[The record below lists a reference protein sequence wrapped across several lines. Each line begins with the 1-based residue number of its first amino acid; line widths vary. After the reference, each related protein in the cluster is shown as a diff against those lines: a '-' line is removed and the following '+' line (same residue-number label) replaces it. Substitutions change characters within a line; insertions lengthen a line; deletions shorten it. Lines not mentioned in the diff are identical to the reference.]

1 MSKAYKIPLT
11 FVGVIVDFSQPICSS
26 NHDLVQLWMP
36 QTSDNAL
43 KKKDMKF
50 NKRIQIKMGV
60 VYYIK
65 QHPDSNLK
73 LLGYFLEVKFQSV
86 VSYPYETMQVKKGL
100 S

>member
-1 MSKAYKIPLT
+1 
-11 FVGVIVDFSQPICSS
+11 
-26 NHDLVQLWMP
+26 
-36 QTSDNAL
+36 
-43 KKKDMKF
+43 
-50 NKRIQIKMGV
+50 MGV

-100 S
+100 SWYDPFRDSLETIKLGSLLHYYERLASWNVESM